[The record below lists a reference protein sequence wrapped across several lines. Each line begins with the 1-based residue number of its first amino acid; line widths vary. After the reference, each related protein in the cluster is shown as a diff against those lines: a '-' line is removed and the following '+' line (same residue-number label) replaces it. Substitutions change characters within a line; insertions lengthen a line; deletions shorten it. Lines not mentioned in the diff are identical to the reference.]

1 MMPCKGC
8 EKRYPACH
16 DHCEDYQK
24 VKKEGDRL
32 RQMKRKDVQFQ
43 YDSMIADRNLK
54 NTRRKK

>member
-24 VKKEGDRL
+24 IKKEGDRL

-43 YDSMIADRNLK
+43 YDSMIADRNL
-54 NTRRKK
+54 RRKK